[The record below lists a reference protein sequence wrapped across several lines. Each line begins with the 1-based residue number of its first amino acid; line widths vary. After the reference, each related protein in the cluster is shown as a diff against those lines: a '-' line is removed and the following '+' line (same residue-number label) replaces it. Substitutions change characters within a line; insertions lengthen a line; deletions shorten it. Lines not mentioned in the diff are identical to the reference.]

1 MSDLFSFNKEKKN
14 KVVNNNYSAK
24 DIEVL
29 EGLEPVRKDRGCISG
44 TDSNAMHHLS
54 I

>member
-1 MSDLFSFNKEKKN
+1 MSDLFSFNIEKKN
-14 KVVNNNYSAK
+14 KLVDSNYSAK

-29 EGLEPVRKDRGCISG
+29 EGLEPVRKRPGMYIGVLIQMLCI
-44 TDSNAMHHLS
+44 